1 MDTATTI
8 ITENNMQTALTIS
21 LTQFGN
27 RSLYLERTTLAF
39 SLKACRLAL
48 FSFMDCVFR
57 WCTASE
63 LISAQGE
70 NLQEQIVSY
79 IVNISSYIH
88 YR

>member
-1 MDTATTI
+1 MDTVATI
-8 ITENNMQTALTIS
+8 ITENNMETALTIS

-70 NLQEQIVSY
+70 NLQEQIV
-79 IVNISSYIH
+79 VNISSYIH

>member
-1 MDTATTI
+1 M
-8 ITENNMQTALTIS
+8 ETALTIS

-39 SLKACRLAL
+39 SLKACKLAL

-70 NLQEQIVSY
+70 NLQEQIV
-79 IVNISSYIH
+79 VNISSYIH

>member
-1 MDTATTI
+1 MNTLTTI
-8 ITENNMQTALTIS
+8 ITENNMETALTIS

-70 NLQEQIVSY
+70 NLQEQIV
-79 IVNISSYIH
+79 VNISSYIH